1 MKPSFIGIVS
11 LFLLV
16 YAAAVYY
23 AGLRLLQ
30 SLGEVIAQ
38 CSGYYWGIYVLVAC
52 TPFISWLGRAHFPRR
67 LNDWITVGG
76 NYWLAVLYYLVVC
89 WAVVDSVRL
98 AVGLFSPA
106 EPGPPPTWLA
116 TAVTVLVA
124 CLLAYGIWNARHP
137 RIRRYDV
144 TIGKAVAGLTGL
156 RAVMVSD
163 VHLGVMIDNSRLA
176 VMVEQINQ
184 LQPDIVFLAGDTI
197 DEDVALFIERN
208 MAAVL
213 SQLTPKY
220 GVYAVMGNHEYLG
233 GQGLLAV
240 QALERVGVQV
250 LRDRYVKVNGQ
261 FYVVGRDDPTVGRMS
276 GTRRLPLP
284 AVMQGVDRSVPVIL
298 LDHQPQN
305 LTEGQQQGVDLQ
317 LSGHTHHGQFFPNN
331 LVTERLFELDWGYL
345 RKGAYQAI
353 VSCGYGTWGPPVRIG
368 NQPELVDIRI
378 TFNNSGEEGG
388 SQAQKQPEPV

>member
-1 MKPSFIGIVS
+1 MKPSFIGVIS
-11 LFLLV
+11 LFFLV
-16 YAAAVYY
+16 YAGAVYY

-30 SLGEVIAQ
+30 PLGAQ
-38 CSGYYWGIYVLVAC
+38 CSGYYWYWGIYVLVAC
-52 TPFISWLGRAHFPRR
+52 MPFISRLSRACFPRR
-67 LNDWITVGG
+67 LNDWIAVGG
-76 NYWLAVLYYLVVC
+76 NYWLAALYYLVVS
-89 WAVVDSVRL
+89 WAVVDSIRW
-98 AVGLFSPA
+98 AGGLFLPA

-116 TAVTVLVA
+116 AAVTVLVA

-144 TIGKAVAGLTGL
+144 TIGKAVPGLTGL

-163 VHLGVMIDNSRLA
+163 IHLGVMIDKRRLA

-213 SQLTPKY
+213 SRLNPKY

-233 GQGLLAV
+233 GQGLLAA
-240 QALERVGVQV
+240 QALEHVGVQV
-250 LRDRYVKVNGQ
+250 LRDRYVKVDEQ

-378 TFNNSGEEGG
+378 TFTNRWEEGG
-388 SQAQKQPEPV
+388 SQSKKQPGPV